1 MICYMS
7 GVIDD
12 MLHVWSDLMIC
23 YMSRVIEDMLHVW
36 SD

>member
-7 GVIDD
+7 GVIED

-23 YMSRVIEDMLHVW
+23 YMSGVIDMLHVW
-36 SD
+36 SDW

>member
-23 YMSRVIEDMLHVW
+23 YMSGVIDMLHVW

>member
-23 YMSRVIEDMLHVW
+23 YMSGVIEDMLHVW

>member
-23 YMSRVIEDMLHVW
+23 YMSGVIDDMLHVW